1 MDRRF
6 FYLKTRFN
14 ILINLILCYDINGGN
29 MKLDIILNDALLMWN
44 LLYQSSVSED
54 IHELKQKLWVDYKKD
69 YTSLYRYKK
78 DIMEQLNDFIPDDDK
93 IFTLLESS
101 LAFRK
106 IRKETNKY
114 RLNILE
120 IWDRNKKNYL
130 KELEKVLKCELN
142 CNYTICVL
150 HPNFNIVE
158 ADLKSNL
165 IIMGKKITTRDKDNF
180 LTYLIYKIIK
190 NEFLKLEPKDALEKE
205 IINAIVELVATNE
218 FYTRVTKESKY
229 NLGKKSLRVLK
240 EQIYP
245 YWLMYLGVKMADMEK
260 YMIRDNIFFHITPYI
275 YDERLASMDI
285 FTFINYVLKHKEE
298 ILKQRTY
305 TVEDIEVL

>member
-1 MDRRF
+1 
-6 FYLKTRFN
+6 
-14 ILINLILCYDINGGN
+14 

-130 KELEKVLKCELN
+130 KELEKVLKCALN

-158 ADLKSNL
+158 TDLKSNL

-190 NEFLKLEPKDALEKE
+190 NEFLKLEPKNNLEKE

-218 FYTRVTKESKY
+218 FYTRMTKESKY

-275 YDERLASMDI
+275 YDERLANMDI